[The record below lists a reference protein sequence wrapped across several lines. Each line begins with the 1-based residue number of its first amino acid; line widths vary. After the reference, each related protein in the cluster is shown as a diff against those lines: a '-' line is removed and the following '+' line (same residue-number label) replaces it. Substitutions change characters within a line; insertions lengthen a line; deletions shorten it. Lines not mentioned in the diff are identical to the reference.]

1 MIREFF
7 LRRERAEVTLS
18 PVCAYTHMLLG
29 VVGTFS
35 SASPR
40 AATIRMASAL
50 PFTVR
55 AARTSRALP
64 SLASPVAAVGW
75 RSLGVR
81 MQSGINDPTA
91 SLTRSRLPPNWRAL
105 TAHP

>member
-1 MIREFF
+1 
-7 LRRERAEVTLS
+7 
-18 PVCAYTHMLLG
+18 MLLG

-35 SASPR
+35 SLVRTSATPR